1 MCIYKNGRD
10 VMALLLK
17 LNKTKK
23 DKLNYLI
30 RREIKK
36 YKTLDS
42 PEDIEQNIFEG
53 IIKYLFQNKFE
64 LQYFDFFT
72 NRIINRNKYR
82 IDNKNLI
89 KSIIAGLYVI
99 KINTNPNDLK

>member
-42 PEDIEQNIFEG
+42 SEDIEQNIFEG
-53 IIKYLFQNKFE
+53 IIKYLFQNTFE
-64 LQYFDFFT
+64 LQYFRYYVALAQNF
-72 NRIINRNKYR
+72 KMP
-82 IDNKNLI
+82 KNSL
-89 KSIIAGLYVI
+89 LL
-99 KINTNPNDLK
+99 KI

>member
-42 PEDIEQNIFEG
+42 
-53 IIKYLFQNKFE
+53 
-64 LQYFDFFT
+64 
-72 NRIINRNKYR
+72 
-82 IDNKNLI
+82 
-89 KSIIAGLYVI
+89 S
-99 KINTNPNDLK
+99 